1 MRAKSFNLGLR
12 LVRSKQ
18 MLLLLTS
25 PPLAVDHCLNTTA
38 LPTYKISLWGVTLQ
52 AICLSIFILTTT
64 LTFVVA
70 KQTVPH
76 ALKAQNSSF
85 SIFTHSS
92 LLRFR
97 E

>member
-1 MRAKSFNLGLR
+1 MS
-12 LVRSKQ
+12 
-18 MLLLLTS
+18 LLLTF
-25 PPLAVDHCLNTTA
+25 PPSAIDHCLNTTA
-38 LPTYKISLWGVTLQ
+38 LPIYKGSLWGLTLQ
-52 AICLSIFILTTT
+52 AICLSIYILTTT
-64 LTFVVA
+64 VKFVVA